1 MGDDKEVKWSRCLRS
16 ILNTESTKQV
26 RVTSAES
33 AELRHP
39 RSQALAD
46 FVKDLLNLLKSVA
59 VQDALPQ
66 SQGFSAQLDEYAA
79 TVAKESNIYRL
90 DILRGKCL
98 KTSDEFFEQWRQ
110 HLGDREQE
118 LRDVIDLLMSAVQ
131 TFSKDNTSFHD
142 EVSASNQRMQTCCDL
157 DDIREL
163 KVRLTREV
171 TQLQTTISEKQ
182 QRDAAQFDA
191 LSTHVTT
198 LQSKLEEVE
207 QKAQTDGQE
216 LTEKAESFVL
226 IMLDIDDFKQINDQ
240 HGHQV
245 GDRALISVAVK
256 LREAIRTSDFIAR
269 YGGEEFALIQLG
281 SRLEHSLPA
290 PLPFPPGC
298 GRHAVRI
305 HRRWRGTRTRLH
317 SQRGLKRA
325 RFTATRPEA
334 LIARADAALYEAKRP
349 RQESRDFSQEV
360 TNN

>member
-1 MGDDKEVKWSRCLRS
+1 M
-16 ILNTESTKQV
+16 NTESTQQA

-46 FVKDLLNLLKSVA
+46 FVKDLLHLLKSVA
-59 VQDALPQ
+59 VQDAPPQ
-66 SQGFSAQLDEYAA
+66 SQGFGAQLDEYAA
-79 TVAKESNIYRL
+79 TIAKESNIYRL

-98 KTSDEFFEQWRQ
+98 KTSEEFFKQWRR
-110 HLGDREQE
+110 HLGVREQE

-142 EVSASNQRMQTCCDL
+142 EVAASNQRMQTCCGL

-191 LSTHVTT
+191 LSTRVTT

-207 QKAQTDGQE
+207 QKAQIDGLTGLYNRASFDEKIQE

-226 IMLDIDDFKQINDQ
+226 VMLDIDNFKQINDQ

-256 LREAIRTSDFIAR
+256 LREAIRASDFIAR

-281 SRLEHSLPA
+281 SRLENSLP
-290 PLPFPPGC
+290 
-298 GRHAVRI
+298 
-305 HRRWRGTRTRLH
+305 RL
-317 SQRGLKRA
+317 S
-325 RFTATRPEA
+325 RFLQDVAATRYEYTVA
-334 LIARADAALYEAKRP
+334 GEQRELLFTLSAGLSELAYGDTVETLIARADAALYEAKRQGKN
-349 RQESRDFSQEV
+349 RAISVRK
-360 TNN
+360 